1 MDFLRLTMSPAELLV
16 RGTLMYWFLFL
27 VLRFVLRR
35 DTGNAGISD
44 ILFVV
49 LLGDAAQN
57 GMIGNATSASDGIV
71 LIATLVF
78 WNGSL
83 DFLSWRFRAV
93 EKLVVASRL
102 TLVRDGRML
111 RRNMRREYISVE
123 ELLSE
128 LRQHGIDDLAD
139 VKRMYLEGD
148 GEISVIKR
156 KDAPGDAMAPPPT
169 PRR

>member
-57 GMIGNATSASDGIV
+57 GMIGEGETVGDAV
-71 LIATLVF
+71 LLIAVLVV
-78 WNGSL
+78 WNCAL
-83 DFLSWRFRAV
+83 DFLGYHLRFF
-93 EKLVVASRL
+93 EWL
-102 TLVRDGRML
+102 TDPPPICIIRDGRLL
-111 RRNMRREYISVE
+111 RRNMRREHLTDTEIE
-123 ELLSE
+123 AK
-128 LRQHGIDDLAD
+128 LRGEGIDDVRK
-139 VKRMYLEGD
+139 VKRMFLESD
-148 GEISVIKR
+148 GSFSVL
-156 KDAPGDAMAPPPT
+156 
-169 PRR
+169 RRRP

>member
-57 GMIGNATSASDGIV
+57 GMIGEGETVGDAV
-71 LIATLVF
+71 LLIAVLVV
-78 WNGSL
+78 WNYAL
-83 DFLSWRFRAV
+83 DFLGYHVRFF
-93 EKLVVASRL
+93 EWL
-102 TLVRDGRML
+102 TDPPPICIIRDGRLL
-111 RRNMRREYISVE
+111 RRNMRREHLTDTEIE
-123 ELLSE
+123 AK
-128 LRQHGIDDLAD
+128 LRGEGIDDVRK
-139 VKRMYLEGD
+139 VKRMFLESD
-148 GEISVIKR
+148 GSFSVL
-156 KDAPGDAMAPPPT
+156 
-169 PRR
+169 RRRP